1 MLLSNLNFFVV
12 TLFLLNF
19 LFTNA
24 FISLDFTYINKKTGK
39 STPNDSSTAE
49 YFSSLIYNPIY
60 TTLNINNKEIKF
72 HITMDRY
79 STYISEKNLKNIDPK
94 AADEKNE
101 KGNLCSLNYIGI
113 PIALYTNSS
122 FSFKVNNSKS
132 INSKLS
138 FFMPKQMINDSK
150 EIEKYCYARE
160 TEEIGLNIKKGNKL
174 FKVAVEY
181 DPDDDYRDYDDDYY
195 DYDHDFDDDDKIYK
209 NDGFYIEENTNL
221 ITQLKEQKIISSYA
235 FFIKYNK
242 KSENGKIIIGW
253 LSHECDSD
261 NYKEKYFIYDTISL
275 EQDLPVWQK
284 KIDNIK
290 YGEQILNGSK
300 TIEFSL
306 DSGFIVTSTYNK
318 KILDEIFFE
327 NPKFAKYCKEEII
340 EEHYVKSCDKKI
352 IKEFQPIKFCF
363 TTVYNDNI
371 NIIEFDYN
379 DLFIKSESNK
389 DIYYFQ
395 IVFKGGYYN
404 WLLGRPLFKKYPMIF
419 DQNKKIFGFYSKT
432 GEEKDKGESNKAW
445 IIVIILIII
454 LICIIIFGIV
464 FYIRNIS
471 NKRKQ
476 KANEL
481 IDDNYDYEPASENNK
496 KTDIIN

>member
-1 MLLSNLNFFVV
+1 MVKSNLNFFVI
-12 TLFLLNF
+12 TLFVKNF
-19 LFTNA
+19 LLTNT

-39 STPNDSSTAE
+39 SIPSDSSIAE

-60 TTLNINNKEIKF
+60 TTLNINNKETKF

-122 FSFKVNNSKS
+122 FSFKVNDSKS
-132 INSKLS
+132 INPKLS
-138 FFMPKQMINDSK
+138 FFMTKQMINDSK
-150 EIEKYCYARE
+150 EIEEYCYASE

-195 DYDHDFDDDDKIYK
+195 DYGYDYDDDKIYK
-209 NDGFYIEENTNL
+209 NDGFYLEENTNL
-221 ITQLKEQKIISSYA
+221 ITQLKLQKIISSYA

-242 KSENGKIIIGW
+242 NGENGKIIIGG
-253 LSHECDSD
+253 LPHDYDSD
-261 NYKEKYFIYDTISL
+261 NYKEKDFIYDTISL

-284 KIDNIK
+284 KLDNIK

-300 TIEFSL
+300 IIEFSL
-306 DSGFIVTSTYNK
+306 DSGFIVTSTHNK
-318 KILDEIFFE
+318 KVLDEIFFE
-327 NPKFAKYCKEEII
+327 NPKYSKYCKEEII
-340 EEHYVKSCDKKI
+340 QDHYVKSCEKKI
-352 IKEFQPIKFCF
+352 IKEFQNISFGF
-363 TTVYNDNI
+363 TTIYNDNL

-379 DLFIKSESNK
+379 DLFIKSEINK

-395 IVFKGGYYN
+395 IVFKGRYYN

-419 DQNKKIFGFYSKT
+419 DQNKKIFGFYLKT
-432 GEEKDKGESNKAW
+432 REEKDEEKFNKAW
-445 IIVIILIII
+445 IIVIFLIII
-454 LICIIIFGIV
+454 LIGIIGFGIV
-464 FYIRNIS
+464 LYIKYIS

-481 IDDNYDYEPASENNK
+481 IDDNYDYEPSSESNK